1 MKNILRL
8 KEEKDDTTVK
18 DIKHLFKLKKENK
31 AIENRIIKDIM
42 NLFECKEDY
51 YKPIRVGDF

>member
-1 MKNILRL
+1 MRL

-18 DIKHLFKLKKENK
+18 DINYLFKLKKENQ
-31 AIENRIIKDIM
+31 AIKNRRLKDIV

>member
-1 MKNILRL
+1 MRL
-8 KEEKDDTTVK
+8 KEEKDDTTIK

-31 AIENRIIKDIM
+31 AIKNRIIKDIV